1 MLLKELEILN
11 CRKVKQATIS
21 FHGPGLQVIQGQNGS
36 GKSTIAQAIQLT
48 LEGSRAFSPGMITL
62 GESQAEVVAI
72 TDDGVKIQTKINGDT
87 VKQTVSRLDEESG
100 RYVQVSGGVRT
111 FLEGIRSG
119 FEMPWAM
126 REMTDAKIIEI
137 LKDRTGITQKI
148 NEIDAARKDKE
159 LLRTDIGREKKNLG
173 TPGPELEKA
182 EHPPEIDEL
191 QADREAAIAYLEK
204 EAEILVKA
212 AYYIKEKC
220 VFNSLEE
227 IARLKA
233 VVDVASNHA
242 IDKLKNEKKYSHEQL
257 VELERQYSDWLR
269 LEQKALAYDEY
280 RKKTDKIES
289 LTKQYNSLTGEIEGL
304 REQRKKMLSGMKI
317 LKGLEISE
325 DNVLVHNGAIRGITD
340 TNKIGNWS
348 TAESVQVFFSIAAR
362 FAGDMKVI
370 AVDNAESLDSKTTE
384 IISKW
389 AEKAQFLVLL
399 LKVAEIPENL
409 EDGIIYV
416 REGEIVTP

>member
-11 CRKVKQATIS
+11 CRKVKQAAIQ
-21 FHGPGLQVIQGQNGS
+21 FHGPGLQVIQGQNES

-48 LEGSRAFSPGMITL
+48 LEGPKAFTPGMITL
-62 GESQAEVVAI
+62 GETQAEVVAL
-72 TDDGVKIQTKINGDT
+72 TDDGVKIKTQISGGT
-87 VKQTVSRLDEESG
+87 VKQTVSQYDDEAN
-100 RYVQVSGGVRT
+100 RYVTVSGGVRT

-148 NEIDAARKDKE
+148 NEIDAAKRDKE
-159 LLRTDIGREKKNLG
+159 LLRTDIGREKKSLG
-173 TPGPELEKA
+173 DPGPKLEDAK
-182 EHPPEIDEL
+182 HPPEIDDL
-191 QADREAAIAYLEK
+191 QAEREAAIAYLEK

-212 AYYIKEKC
+212 ANYIKEKC

-227 IARLKA
+227 IAKLKA
-233 VVDVASNHA
+233 VIDDASDHA
-242 IDKLKNEKKYSHEQL
+242 IDKLKNEKKYTHEQL
-257 VELERQYSDWLR
+257 VELERQYSDWLK

-280 RKKTDKIES
+280 RKKTDKIDS
-289 LTKQYNSLTGEIEGL
+289 LTKQYNSLTGEIEEL

-325 DNVLVHNGAIRGITD
+325 DNALVHNGAIRGITD
-340 TNKIGNWS
+340 TNKVGNWS

-370 AVDNAESLDSKTTE
+370 VVDNAESLDSKTTE

-389 AEKAQFLVLL
+389 AETAQFLVLL
-399 LKVAEIPENL
+399 LKVADVPENL

-416 REGEIVTP
+416 REGEIVTA